1 MELGHSEADRNVHLI
16 FILAF
21 NFIKRKKYSFKC
33 FYPFLLFVFT
43 VILASSIPHLYH
55 IFRALKLVLSH
66 RVTLL
71 FSFGGELH
79 QRERELH
86 LLQVSELN

>member
-21 NFIKRKKYSFKC
+21 NFIKRKKSSFKC

-79 QRERELH
+79 QRENYIYYKS
-86 LLQVSELN
+86 VN